1 MSQDLYEM
9 RKLAGLPL
17 FEAADFN
24 PLLESWTTAGRAISE
39 AKLSPEQITALFG
52 AIEQGARASGN
63 NRTLVGKGADAA
75 GAAASAVNNAYQ
87 GIIAKIGQLG
97 PVKNFDNGFDSLAS
111 KLKDATGGDQGLAKY
126 VYAYRALAKKHPII
140 QNVIYGALTAAVG
153 LATGGAT
160 PIAVLGLMK
169 MTDRLLQGDKL
180 SAAMIKGGVTA
191 GAAGLGRELA
201 SYLKGSS
208 APYEPGDTGNPSA
221 PNTFEPGDTG
231 EGGVPQGTGGGD
243 SVSGG
248 PAPTPGTGAGD
259 SVSGGPAPT
268 PGTGAGDSV
277 SGGPAPTPGTGA
289 GDSVSGGPAP
299 TAPSTAQGFRA
310 GTDLGP
316 QDYTNLKI
324 PKGAN
329 LSSLAKQYN
338 VSVKDLVDANPQ
350 YAANPDAIQ
359 AGATIK
365 IPRPTGNSIYQ
376 AGVGTA
382 ADTAKRVAAAGAK
395 KVTNSSQYVDQDATM
410 QDWFLREGVLDD
422 GSRSVYVYESAVPVI
437 FQTIEE
443 AGFMQGLKN
452 IGSAIGR
459 GVSNFGSNLANKITA
474 DKLNTAWKKSTYS
487 QGGGSV
493 DSKTVLQ
500 FLRQMGVDDVTI
512 KATFKNMKIP
522 FPRGPRAPKQA
533 PAGGTAQTASGA
545 TAPQQQAPA
554 APQQQA
560 PAAPQQ
566 QAPAAAPAASG
577 AAAAAPKA
585 VPNVQNVMKAYG
597 MMSPQERAALK
608 KEMENFDDHEYMA
621 SGTESNNSRDI
632 MRMISEA
639 KNLAQQAAIA
649 INMKKRGKK
658 PKGKK

>member
-1 MSQDLYEM
+1 MNTTV
-9 RKLAGLPL
+9 L
-17 FEAADFN
+17 FEAADFH
-24 PLLESWTTAGRAISE
+24 PLMESWNNAGRAISE

-52 AIEQGARASGN
+52 AIEQGARASGT
-63 NRTLVGKGADAA
+63 NRTAIGKGVDVAGKA
-75 GAAASAVNNAYQ
+75 GAAVNNAYQ
-87 GIIAKIGQLG
+87 GIISKIGQLG
-97 PVKNFDNGFDSLAS
+97 PVKGFDNAFDSMAS
-111 KLKDATGGDQGLAKY
+111 KLKDATGGDEGLAKH
-126 VYAYRALAKKHPII
+126 VYAYRALAKRHPII
-140 QNVIYGALTAAVG
+140 QNLIYGALVAGVG
-153 LATGGAT
+153 LATGGAA

-201 SYLKGSS
+201 SYLKGA
-208 APYEPGDTGNPSA
+208 APAPSKVQGYHAGTDGGPYDTTAAQN
-221 PNTFEPGDTG
+221 N
-231 EGGVPQGTGGGD
+231 
-243 SVSGG
+243 VSGVQGYHAGTDGG
-248 PAPTPGTGAGD
+248 PYDTTAAQNN
-259 SVSGGPAPT
+259 VSG
-268 PGTGAGDSV
+268 V
-277 SGGPAPTPGTGA
+277 
-289 GDSVSGGPAP
+289 
-299 TAPSTAQGFRA
+299 QGYRA
-310 GTDLGP
+310 GADLGP
-316 QDYTNLKI
+316 QDYTTMKVPN
-324 PKGAN
+324 GSN
-329 LSSLAKQYN
+329 LSTIAKQYN

-350 YAANPDAIQ
+350 YASNPDAIR
-359 AGATIK
+359 AGATLK
-365 IPRPTGNSIYQ
+365 IPKPTGNSIYQ
-376 AGVGTA
+376 GGVGTA

-422 GSRSVYVYESAVPVI
+422 GARSVFVYESAVPLI

-452 IGSAIGR
+452 IGSAIGK
-459 GVSNFGSNLANKITA
+459 GVSNFGSNLTNKVTA

-500 FLRQMGVDDVTI
+500 FLRQMGVDDATI

-533 PAGGTAQTASGA
+533 AAGGTAQ
-545 TAPQQQAPA
+545 
-554 APQQQA
+554 
-560 PAAPQQ
+560 
-566 QAPAAAPAASG
+566 AASG
-577 AAAAAPKA
+577 AATQQAAPAAGGAAAPKA

-621 SGTESNNSRDI
+621 SGTESDNSRDI

>member
-1 MSQDLYEM
+1 MQQDICEM
-9 RKLAGLPL
+9 RRLAGLPI

-63 NRTLVGKGADAA
+63 NRTLLGKGADAA
-75 GAAASAVNNAYQ
+75 GAAAGAVNNAYQ

-97 PVKNFDNGFDSLAS
+97 PVKNFDNGFDNLAS
-111 KLKDATGGDQGLAKY
+111 TLKDATGGDEGLARY
-126 VYAYRALAKKHPII
+126 VYAYRALAKRHPII

-153 LATGGAT
+153 LATGGAA

-208 APYEPGDTGNPSA
+208 APYEPGDTGGSA
-221 PNTFEPGDTG
+221 PT
-231 EGGVPQGTGGGD
+231 GTGGGD

-248 PAPTPGTGAGD
+248 PAATPGTGGGD
-259 SVSGGPAPT
+259 SVSGGPAAT
-268 PGTGAGDSV
+268 T
-277 SGGPAPTPGTGA
+277 
-289 GDSVSGGPAP
+289 
-299 TAPSTAQGFRA
+299 PSTSQGFRA

-316 QDYTNLKI
+316 QDYTTMKVPN
-324 PKGAN
+324 GSN
-329 LSSLAKQYN
+329 LSTIAKQYN

-350 YAANPDAIQ
+350 YANNPDAIR
-359 AGATIK
+359 AGATLK

-376 AGVGTA
+376 GGVGTA
-382 ADTAKRVAAAGAK
+382 ADTAKRVAGAAAK

-422 GSRSVYVYESAVPVI
+422 GARSVYVYESAVPLI
-437 FQTIEE
+437 FKNIEE
-443 AGFMQGLKN
+443 AGFMQGIKN

-500 FLRQMGVDDVTI
+500 FLRQMGVDEETI
-512 KATFKNMKIP
+512 KSTFKSMKIP
-522 FPRGPRAPKQA
+522 FPRGARKPKTAAPTAGGAAPQA
-533 PAGGTAQTASGA
+533 AAPQAAAAGGTA
-545 TAPQQQAPA
+545 
-554 APQQQA
+554 
-560 PAAPQQ
+560 
-566 QAPAAAPAASG
+566 
-577 AAAAAPKA
+577 PKA
-585 VPNVQNVMKAYG
+585 APNVQNVMKAYG
-597 MMSPQERAALK
+597 MMSPQERAQLK

-621 SGTESNNSRDI
+621 SGTESDNSRDI
-632 MRMISEA
+632 MRMIGEA

>member
-1 MSQDLYEM
+1 MQQDIYEM
-9 RKLAGLPL
+9 RRLAGLPI

-63 NRTLVGKGADAA
+63 NRTLLGKGADAA
-75 GAAASAVNNAYQ
+75 GAAAGAVNNAYQ

-97 PVKNFDNGFDSLAS
+97 PVKNFDNGFDNLAS
-111 KLKDATGGDQGLAKY
+111 TLKDATGGDEGLARY
-126 VYAYRALAKKHPII
+126 VYAYRALAKRHPII

-153 LATGGAT
+153 LATGGAA

-221 PNTFEPGDTG
+221 PNTYEPGDTG
-231 EGGVPQGTGGGD
+231 IGGSAPTAPYEPGDTGGSAPTGTGGGD

-248 PAPTPGTGAGD
+248 PAATPGTGGGD
-259 SVSGGPAPT
+259 SVSGGPAAT
-268 PGTGAGDSV
+268 T
-277 SGGPAPTPGTGA
+277 
-289 GDSVSGGPAP
+289 
-299 TAPSTAQGFRA
+299 PSTSQGFRA

-316 QDYTNLKI
+316 QDYTTMKVPN
-324 PKGAN
+324 GSN
-329 LSSLAKQYN
+329 LSTIAKQYN

-350 YAANPDAIQ
+350 YANNPDAIR
-359 AGATIK
+359 AGATLK

-376 AGVGTA
+376 GGVGTA
-382 ADTAKRVAAAGAK
+382 ADTAKRVAGAAAK

-422 GSRSVYVYESAVPVI
+422 GARSVYVYESAVPLI
-437 FQTIEE
+437 FKNIEE
-443 AGFMQGLKN
+443 AGFMQGIKN

-500 FLRQMGVDDVTI
+500 FLRQMGVDEETI
-512 KATFKNMKIP
+512 KSTFKSMKIP
-522 FPRGPRAPKQA
+522 FPRGARKPKTAAPTAGGAAPQA
-533 PAGGTAQTASGA
+533 AAPQAAAPQAAAAGGTA
-545 TAPQQQAPA
+545 
-554 APQQQA
+554 
-560 PAAPQQ
+560 
-566 QAPAAAPAASG
+566 
-577 AAAAAPKA
+577 PKA
-585 VPNVQNVMKAYG
+585 APNVQNVMKAYG
-597 MMSPQERAALK
+597 MMSPQERAQLK

-621 SGTESNNSRDI
+621 SGTESDNSRDI
-632 MRMISEA
+632 MRMIGEA